1 MANKFSVL
9 GTINSDEY
17 DKCFPLLAGTKSE
30 SRSSSRVLRTVKC
43 NGPVAIL
50 DEADS
55 IRKTLLG
62 VSGLPKDEMIVVRSV
77 AKLIEKE
84 VNILR
89 KGGTFDSKR
98 FEALEKRI
106 NYLKRSKS
114 PIRINPFR
122 EMKMERIG

>member
-1 MANKFSVL
+1 MANKFSML

-43 NGPVAIL
+43 NGPVAIM

-62 VSGLPKDEMIVVRSV
+62 VSSLPKDEMIVVRSV
-77 AKLIEKE
+77 AKSIEKE

-89 KGGTFDSKR
+89 KGELLILRDLRFLRNESIISKEVKAR
-98 FEALEKRI
+98 LGLI
-106 NYLKRSKS
+106 
-114 PIRINPFR
+114 PFG
-122 EMKMERIG
+122 EMKIERIG

>member
-1 MANKFSVL
+1 MANKFSML

-43 NGPVAIL
+43 NGPVAIM

-62 VSGLPKDEMIVVRSV
+62 VSSLPKDEMIVVRSV
-77 AKLIEKE
+77 AKSIENE

-89 KGGTFDSKR
+89 KGKPFDSKR
-98 FEALEKRI
+98 LVSLEKRI

-114 PIRINPFR
+114 PIRINPF
-122 EMKMERIG
+122 